1 MATSSAMLS
10 IESFYQYSMCNRD
23 MLDSLGD
30 FYNICKDHETQQHQ
44 RHNNKHNKH
53 TTNHTNVDNVDWKK
67 QEATNWLTTN
77 KKNRDDDE
85 KLYAKIRSILNKLS
99 DDNFDVLI
107 NEIKGM
113 EINDSE
119 HLDKLAEFI
128 FSKALD
134 EPKFCVRYAKLA
146 YDFAYYQPYNNGVL
160 SFRAMIIRR
169 CQITFNDLFNKS
181 KEKAKG
187 CMMFIAELYNYDLL
201 PTNIIVYCF
210 NDLCKLVDDKVRENS
225 VEFIFTFMKTV
236 GENLWKKS
244 NNDSKILFEKFEL
257 LLKNNSLSNKEKFC
271 LMDTI
276 DLKKKYV

>member
-1 MATSSAMLS
+1 MATTSAMLS
-10 IESFYQYSMCNRD
+10 IESFYQYSACNVE
-23 MLDSLGD
+23 MLDSLGE
-30 FYNICKDHETQQHQ
+30 FYNICRDYEMQHQ
-44 RHNNKHNKH
+44 RHNNKHNNHNKH
-53 TTNHTNVDNVDWKK
+53 VNTDNVDWKK

-99 DDNFDVLI
+99 DENFDTLI
-107 NEIKGM
+107 NEIKKM
-113 EINDSE
+113 DINDSD

-128 FSKALD
+128 FCKALD

-146 YDFAYYQPYNNGVL
+146 YDFAYYQPYNNDNL

-169 CQITFNDLFNKS
+169 CQITFNDLFNKT

-210 NDLCKLVDDKVRENS
+210 NDLCKLVDGKIRESS
-225 VEFIFTFMKTV
+225 VEFILIFMKTL

-244 NNDSKILFEKFEL
+244 NNDAKALFEKFEL
-257 LLKNNSLSNKEKFC
+257 LLKNTGLSNKEKFC
-271 LMDTI
+271 IMDTI